1 MATYQYWMNALKGNF
16 GAVHDGHPQPGFYKR
31 KADKNGNWNAVAIW
45 MEGDTALAVEA
56 GKSVDANEIWTWVC
70 EKPIAEE
77 VYRQVERGE
86 GWPDAIESLIG
97 SNNPPADEAEADEVE
112 NACKAAL
119 EAAKQP
125 VTNQTE
131 ADRLGNHRDRLA
143 KLYKAKES
151 ERVAEKEPHLEAGR
165 QVDAKF
171 KPILAKVED
180 AGKAVK
186 AVLTKWLVAE
196 QARINAENLA
206 KAKAD
211 EKARQAAIAANKPLP
226 EQAPVVE
233 MERPKAGTTGRAS
246 ALRTFKSARIKDY
259 AKALEAVANNQE
271 IRDLVQTLADRAARA
286 DMALPGC
293 EIISEQRAA

>member
-1 MATYQYWMNALKGNF
+1 MSYAYWANALAGNF
-16 GAVHDGHPQPGFYKR
+16 GPVHDGDPQPGFYKR
-31 KADKNGNWNAVAIW
+31 KADKNGNWNAIAIW
-45 MEGDTALAVEA
+45 QDGDTMLAVEA
-56 GKSVDANEIWTWVC
+56 GKTVDANDIWSWCCT
-70 EKPIAEE
+70 KPITEE
-77 VYRQVERGE
+77 VYRRVEAGK
-86 GWPDAIESLIG
+86 GWPDAIETMIG

-125 VTNQTE
+125 ITNQTD

-143 KLYKAKES
+143 KLYKAKEG

-196 QARINAENLA
+196 QARINAENAA
-206 KAKAD
+206 KARAD
-211 EKARQAAIAANKPLP
+211 EEARQAAIAANKPPPEALP
-226 EQAPVVE
+226 AQEV
-233 MERPKAGTTGRAS
+233 ERPKAGTSGRAS
-246 ALRTFKSARIKDY
+246 ALRTFKSAIITDY
-259 AKALEAVANNQE
+259 AKALAAVAENPE
-271 IRDLVQTLADRAARA
+271 VKALVQTLADRAARA
-286 DMALPGC
+286 DVALAGC
-293 EIISEQRAA
+293 EIHSEQRAA

>member
-1 MATYQYWMNALKGNF
+1 MATYQYWMDALKGNF
-16 GAVHDGHPQPGFYKR
+16 GAVHDGHPQPGFYKI
-31 KADKNGNWNAVAIW
+31 KNKNGPWRPIAIW
-45 MEGDTALAVEA
+45 MEGETALAVDD
-56 GKSVDANEIWTWVC
+56 GKSVDPNEIWTWVC
-70 EKPIAEE
+70 QNPITEE
-77 VYRQVERGE
+77 TYRRVERGE
-86 GWPDAIESLIG
+86 GWPDAIESMIG
-97 SNNPPADEAEADEVE
+97 SNNPPVDEAEADEVE

-131 ADRLGNHRDRLA
+131 ADRLGNYRDRLA
-143 KLYKAKES
+143 KLYKAKEN

-196 QARINAENLA
+196 QARINAENAAKEKADREAREAAA
-206 KAKAD
+206 KA
-211 EKARQAAIAANKPLP
+211 NLP
-226 EQAPVVE
+226 PPEAAPVAE
-233 MERPKAGTTGRAS
+233 IERPKAGTTGRAS
-246 ALRTFKSARIKDY
+246 ALRTFKSAKITDY
-259 AKALEAVANNQE
+259 AKALAAVAENTE
-271 IRDLVQTLADRAARA
+271 IKALVQTLADRAARA
-286 DMALPGC
+286 DIAMAGC